1 MEEKNN
7 FEFLTD
13 EEILEKAKP
22 KNEVGRLILKN
33 ILIKFGE
40 LGELASV
47 ARYLKVSR
55 PFLYRALE
63 ERKILSVK
71 IGVKRMIVI
80 RSILNIVD

>member
-13 EEILEKAKP
+13 EEILERAKP
-22 KNEVGRLILKN
+22 KNEIDRLMLKSILV
-33 ILIKFGE
+33 KFGE
-40 LGELASV
+40 LGELTSV

-71 IGVKRMIVI
+71 MGVKRMIVM
-80 RSILNIVD
+80 RTILNIVD